1 MKKIFKPILFISLL
15 IIFLILLITGCR
27 HAIKEINLENNNK
40 ELENL
45 VIDELIEIYNS
56 EVYTYTIEELPNAQE
71 DIKYCCIIKFY
82 DGQNYTERIMYI
94 EKSNNVYTEIIIEDK
109 VFE

>member
-1 MKKIFKPILFISLL
+1 MNKKLIITHIIILIISLTTL
-15 IIFLILLITGCR
+15 LIL
-27 HAIKEINLENNNK
+27 IKGSTKKNYLENNNK

-45 VIDELIEIYNS
+45 IIDELIEIYNS

-94 EKSNNVYTEIIIEDK
+94 EKSDNVYTEIIIEDK